1 MANIKQT
8 DFLPIVMIKDPIT
21 WMASMCRHQY
31 ESRWVHTPK
40 HCPNLVPNR
49 FDRRYIDPTTQK
61 VMYRTPG
68 RGTIELWVKFAT
80 QHGHNAPYPD
90 PRNKTFIHY
99 TSLVDMWNTWYGDW
113 YDAKF
118 PRLMVRFEDLLFHAE
133 DVVSKVC
140 KCGGGTMAKT
150 FRYVEDSAK
159 GETGPHAGSAGF
171 LASLVTYGNSTLRNK
186 ATLTERADVEY
197 FREYIDKDL
206 METFG
211 YANI

>member
-1 MANIKQT
+1 
-8 DFLPIVMIKDPIT
+8 
-21 WMASMCRHQY
+21 
-31 ESRWVHTPK
+31 
-40 HCPNLVPNR
+40 
-49 FDRRYIDPTTQK
+49 
-61 VMYRTPG
+61 MYRTPG
-68 RGTIELWVKFAT
+68 QGTIELWVKFAT

-90 PRNKTFIHY
+90 STNKTFIHY

-140 KCGGGTMAKT
+140 NCGGGTMAKT

-171 LASLVTYGNSTLRNK
+171 LASLVTYGNSTLRNR

-206 METFG
+206 MDIFG